1 MCSSLCRELD
11 DALHHASQF
20 NSLHKNSEVISMVE
34 NITEVLGYLVSFMTD
49 LLELSFGGFTL
60 RIFFAGALVFFF
72 VYSFMR
78 R

>member
-1 MCSSLCRELD
+1 
-11 DALHHASQF
+11 
-20 NSLHKNSEVISMVE
+20 MVD

-49 LLELSFGGFTL
+49 LLNLSFGGFTL
-60 RIFFAGALVFFF
+60 WIFFAGALVFFF